1 MSSAKKLPTQSSVEK
16 DEKSRHLTFLDQ
28 EPPIKLV
35 DDYNPLTSLALRK
48 LDQETT
54 SQASKVLQIL
64 ESVEEDL

>member
-16 DEKSRHLTFLDQ
+16 DEKPRHLTFLDQ

>member
-16 DEKSRHLTFLDQ
+16 DEKPRHLTFLDQ

-35 DDYNPLTSLALRK
+35 DDYKQLTTLALRK

-54 SQASKVLQIL
+54 SQASKVL
-64 ESVEEDL
+64 

>member
-16 DEKSRHLTFLDQ
+16 DEKPRHLTFLDQ

-35 DDYNPLTSLALRK
+35 DDYKQLTTLTLRK